1 MNWGDL
7 LSALALVMVI
17 EGFIPFISPRGYKS
31 TMQQMISMPD
41 STLRYI
47 GFGLIVAG
55 VVSLYLVRG

>member
-7 LSALALVMVI
+7 LSALALVMII
-17 EGFIPFISPRGYKS
+17 EGIIPFVSPKGYKT

-47 GFGLIVAG
+47 GFGLMIVG
-55 VVSLYLVRG
+55 VVSLFLIRG

>member
-17 EGFIPFISPRGYKS
+17 EGIIPFISPKGYKS
-31 TMQQMISMPD
+31 TMQQMITMPD
-41 STLRYI
+41 STLRTI
-47 GFGLIVAG
+47 GFGLMIVG

>member
-7 LSALALVMVI
+7 FSALALVMII
-17 EGFIPFISPRGYKS
+17 EGIIPFISPTGYKS
-31 TMQQMISMPD
+31 TMQQMIGMPD

-47 GFGLIVAG
+47 GLGLMIVG